1 MLFELFYLL
10 LNIKTINKGLCL
22 SNTIFKGTLKNDFS
36 KLINRDSFC
45 DSRSFKNWM
54 LNKTYIYSGEICLNC
69 MLLFLIIIIIHSVI
83 NNSVINYNILIMKLN
98 LLFIINNYIFAAVE
112 LSKKRLYP

>member
-1 MLFELFYLL
+1 ML

-54 LNKTYIYSGEICLNC
+54 LNKTYSYSGESLSE
-69 MLLFLIIIIIHSVI
+69 LYVVVF
-83 NNSVINYNILIMKLN
+83 NN
-98 LLFIINNYIFAAVE
+98 NNNTFSY
-112 LSKKRLYP
+112 